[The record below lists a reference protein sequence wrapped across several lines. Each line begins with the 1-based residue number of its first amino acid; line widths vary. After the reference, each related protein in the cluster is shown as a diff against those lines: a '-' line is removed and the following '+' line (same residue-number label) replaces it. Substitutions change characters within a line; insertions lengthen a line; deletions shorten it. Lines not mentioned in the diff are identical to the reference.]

1 MKEVLLYHSN
11 PRECRKGLITNSIR
25 PYLRFSSLC
34 KNIRIFTNIIRHFF
48 EKTVDKRHLSL
59 VSFLKKV
66 TNGEKSSFVTFP
78 GIVTNGQQ
86 IFMLHHL

>member
-1 MKEVLLYHSN
+1 IK
-11 PRECRKGLITNSIR
+11 

-59 VSFLKKV
+59 VSFLKKG